1 MALPTLDQQLC
12 FALYSASRAMTAS
25 YRPLLA
31 DLGITYP
38 QYLVMLVVWEEER
51 LSVGRLGER
60 LRLDSGTLSP
70 LLKRLESAGL
80 IRRERSADDER
91 VVEVVLTDAGRS
103 LEERA
108 HDVPRQA
115 YLATGLS
122 LDESADLRDA
132 VRRLAD
138 ALDEIL
144 RAADPL
150 DPHDLN
156 RRKDS
161 A

>member
-1 MALPTLDQQLC
+1 MPTLDQQLC

-31 DLGITYP
+31 ELGITYP
-38 QYLVMLVVWEEER
+38 QYLVMLVVWEQER
-51 LSVGRLGER
+51 LSVGDLGER

-80 IRRERSADDER
+80 VRRERSASDER
-91 VVEVVLTDAGRS
+91 VVDVVLTDDGRA
-103 LEERA
+103 LEQRA
-108 HDVPRQA
+108 RDVPRQA

-138 ALDEIL
+138 SLDEN
-144 RAADPL
+144 RH
-150 DPHDLN
+150 DPH